1 MSTNIFDTHRFEA
14 INSVNLDEVNNEVE
28 AYREAK
34 AELKREIEID
44 VAIPEDIRKEFK
56 RKGRLSAESWFKLV
70 YGISLKRC
78 AQITAYMLVVG
89 AVLFGG
95 IFAVNKWYDLNHPL
109 EITVQKVSEDG
120 TVYYE
125 HTAGDEKWITTEP
138 SSDGPFWEAVNR
150 MYSLFADDGKYSK

>member
-1 MSTNIFDTHRFEA
+1 MSNLFDTHKFDA
-14 INSVNLDEVNNEVE
+14 IDLNEVNSEAE

-34 AELKREIEID
+34 AELRKEIEID
-44 VAIPEDIRKEFK
+44 VAIPEEIRTEFK
-56 RKGRLSAESWFKLV
+56 QNGRLSAETWFRLV

-95 IFAVNKWYDLNHPL
+95 IFVLNRWYNASHPL
-109 EITVQKVSEDG
+109 EVTAQKVSEDG

-125 HTAGDEKWITTEP
+125 HTAGENTWITTEP
-138 SSDGPFWEAVNR
+138 DDDGPFWEAVNR
-150 MYSLFADDGKYSK
+150 AYSFFAKDGKYSK

>member
-1 MSTNIFDTHRFEA
+1 MSNLFDTHRFEA
-14 INSVNLDEVNNEVE
+14 INSVNLDEVNAEAE

-44 VAIPEDIRKEFK
+44 IAIPEEIRTEFK
-56 RKGRLSAESWFKLV
+56 QKGRLSAETWFKLV

-95 IFAVNKWYDLNHPL
+95 IFVVQRVYDKSHPL
-109 EITVQKVSEDG
+109 EVTAQKVSEDG

-125 HTAGDEKWITTEP
+125 HTAGDKKWITTEP
-138 SSDGPFWEAVNR
+138 EDDGPFWEAVNR
-150 MYSLFADDGKYSK
+150 VYSFFAKDGKYSR